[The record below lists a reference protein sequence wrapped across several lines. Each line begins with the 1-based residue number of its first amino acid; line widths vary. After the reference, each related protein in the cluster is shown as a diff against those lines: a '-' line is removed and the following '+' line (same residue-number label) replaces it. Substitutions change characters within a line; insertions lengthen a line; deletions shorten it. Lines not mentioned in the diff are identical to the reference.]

1 MTPAHTA
8 GRGALRRLLACL
20 LLAALAVSASGCTNW
35 EETGD
40 PLGELSQF
48 YSKENEAPEP
58 EPLTTFTLPYF
69 AGESLDPITA
79 AETVQAAVGALLY
92 ERLFQLDEHFDLQP
106 VLAQS
111 CTYDAA
117 ERTYTLTLCSGVTF
131 SDGSPLTARDAAASL
146 ERARQSQRYAARLAE
161 VSSIRVQGDAVLI
174 AMSTDLATLAW
185 RLDIPVVKAGTEDR
199 TAPVGTGPY
208 VFTKSDSGAHLE
220 LNGGW
225 WRNKSLPLQRIELQH
240 CKDRDTMLYAFSSR
254 ELQLLPLDL
263 TATGAS
269 GVSGSGDYTDA
280 PTTVMQFLGFN
291 TRRAPFDNAALRQ
304 AVSTAVDRQGLVD
317 SCLLGH
323 GSAAQFPVSPASEWY
338 PAALETAYSPASLSQ
353 LTQSAGDTGA
363 AAGTASSDMDAAGQY
378 AGTAVTLLV
387 NQENSFKTAAAQEI
401 ADSLRRAGLSV
412 TVEAVPWETYLQ
424 RLQDGS
430 FDLYYGECR
439 LTADWDILE
448 LVGTTGSLNYG
459 GFSDE
464 KTDSLLAV
472 CRTADDTRRS
482 AALASLWEDLLAK
495 TPIAPLCFKSD
506 SVVTT
511 TGLVDGLVAT
521 ETDPFFSLTQWTVH
535 LDDPPKAK

>member
-1 MTPAHTA
+1 MTRVPHAA
-8 GRGALRRLLACL
+8 NRGALKRLLACL
-20 LLAALAVSASGCTNW
+20 LLAALAVSVPGCTSW
-35 EETGD
+35 EETDD

-69 AGESLDPITA
+69 ANESLDPITA
-79 AETVQAAVGALLY
+79 GETVQAAVGALLY
-92 ERLFQLDEHFDLQP
+92 EKLFQLDEHFALQP

-117 ERTYTLTLCSGVTF
+117 ERTYTLTLRGGVTF
-131 SDGSPLTARDAAASL
+131 SDGSPLTARDVSASL

-161 VSSIRVQGDAVLI
+161 VSSIRVQGDTVLI

-185 RLDIPVVKAGTEDR
+185 RLDIPIVKAGTEDR

-208 VFTKSDSGAHLE
+208 VFGKSDSGAYLE
-220 LNGGW
+220 RNTNW
-225 WRNKSLPLQRIELQH
+225 WQEKSLPLQRIELQH

-269 GVSGSGDYTDA
+269 GVSGSGDYTDT

-291 TRRAPFDNAALRQ
+291 TRRAPFDDAALRQ

-323 GSAAQFPVSPASEWY
+323 GSAAQLPVSPASDWY
-338 PAALETAYSPASLSQ
+338 PAALETAYSAVSLYQ
-353 LTQSAGDTGA
+353 LTQSTDDAGEDTALTGA
-363 AAGTASSDMDAAGQY
+363 DTAGRY

-387 NQENSFKTAAAQEI
+387 NEENSFKTAAAWEI
-401 ADSLRRAGLSV
+401 ADSLSRAGLTV

-439 LTADWDILE
+439 LTADWDVLE
-448 LVGTTGSLNYG
+448 LVGTEGSLNYG

-464 KTDSLLAV
+464 KTDTLLAA
-472 CRTADDTRRS
+472 CRTADESRRS
-482 AALASLWEDLLAK
+482 AALTSLWEDLLAK

-511 TGLVDGLVAT
+511 TGLVEGLSAT
-521 ETDPFFSLTQWTVH
+521 ETDPFFSLAQWTVH
-535 LDDPPKAK
+535 LDDPAKTK